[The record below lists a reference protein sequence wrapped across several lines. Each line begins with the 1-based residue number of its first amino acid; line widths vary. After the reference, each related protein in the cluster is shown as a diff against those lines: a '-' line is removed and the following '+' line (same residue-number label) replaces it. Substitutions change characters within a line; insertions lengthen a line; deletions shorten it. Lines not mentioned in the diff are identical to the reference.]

1 MYRNKKS
8 GLLGIIITIVVLI
21 LIVIFSNKEANTS
34 FFENVANKLVMP
46 IQNGLTYVKN
56 KVSGNSS
63 FFTDISNL
71 KTENKELQEKNSKL
85 EQSLRELENIKTEN
99 ETLKE
104 YLGLTEKYGE
114 YKTIPGYVINKEI
127 NNYSKTLIIN
137 IGKQDGIEENM
148 TVIADEGLVG
158 HVISVT
164 DNTAKIRTIVDTSSS
179 ISCLMSSSKDSIV
192 CKGTLDSNT
201 EIKAM
206 YIPTDANLVQGD
218 SVDTSGLGG
227 IYPKGIHVGTIKKIV
242 TTKNM
247 TDRYALVETAVDF
260 NKLNTVLVVKNNY
273 RGENIEKST
282 YKFSINTN
290 RLCNIFSPSK
300 FF

>member
-21 LIVIFSNKEANTS
+21 LIVIFSNREANTS

-46 IQNGLTYVKN
+46 IQNGLTYLKN
-56 KVSGNSS
+56 KVSGNST

-71 KTENKELQEKNSKL
+71 KTENQQLKEQNSKL

-114 YKTIPGYVINKEI
+114 YKTVPGYVINKEI
-127 NNYSKTLIIN
+127 SNYSKTIIIN
-137 IGKQDGIEENM
+137 IGKNDGIEKDM

-164 DNTAKIRTIVDTSSS
+164 ENTAKVRTIVDT
-179 ISCLMSSSKDSIV
+179 
-192 CKGTLDSNT
+192 
-201 EIKAM
+201 
-206 YIPTDANLVQGD
+206 
-218 SVDTSGLGG
+218 
-227 IYPKGIHVGTIKKIV
+227 
-242 TTKNM
+242 
-247 TDRYALVETAVDF
+247 
-260 NKLNTVLVVKNNY
+260 
-273 RGENIEKST
+273 
-282 YKFSINTN
+282 
-290 RLCNIFSPSK
+290 
-300 FF
+300 